1 MKNLLLFLVLTI
13 NTIHSQDK
21 KAVYIIFEDQI
32 GMSKTTYPPDRDLT
46 LSQVRYYFK
55 CFKKSEYDGPL
66 VFFNNLLVVE
76 KPKFINID
84 IPIIYKCKSF
94 LKKLYANKVP
104 VYNCDSLMQYNLGEA
119 VDLIYNYTI
128 KNYKIYIIDLTE
140 SKGNKLY
147 IREVVMSNQLGE

>member
-1 MKNLLLFLVLTI
+1 MKNLLLFLVLTVNI
-13 NTIHSQDK
+13 IHSQDK
-21 KAVYIIFEDQI
+21 RAVYIIFEDQI
-32 GMSKTTYPPDRDLT
+32 GMSKTIYPPDKDLT
-46 LSQVRYYFK
+46 LSQVRYNFK

-76 KPKFINID
+76 KPKFKIVD

-104 VYNCDSLMQYNLGEA
+104 VYNCDSLMQYTLGEA
-119 VDLIYNYTI
+119 VDLIY
-128 KNYKIYIIDLTE
+128 KSYKIYIIDLTE

>member
-1 MKNLLLFLVLTI
+1 MKNLLLFLVLTVNI
-13 NTIHSQDK
+13 IHSQDK
-21 KAVYIIFEDQI
+21 GAVYIIFEDQI
-32 GMSKTTYPPDRDLT
+32 GMSKTIYPPDKDLT
-46 LSQVRYYFK
+46 LSQVRYNFK
-55 CFKKSEYDGPL
+55 CFKKSGYDYPL

-76 KPKFINID
+76 KPKFKIVD

-104 VYNCDSLMQYNLGEA
+104 VYNCDSLMQYTLGEA
-119 VDLIYNYTI
+119 VDLIY
-128 KNYKIYIIDLTE
+128 KSYKIYIIDLTE

>member
-1 MKNLLLFLVLTI
+1 MKNLLLFLVLTVNI
-13 NTIHSQDK
+13 IHSQDK
-21 KAVYIIFEDQI
+21 RAVYIIFEDQI
-32 GMSKTTYPPDRDLT
+32 GMSKTIYPPDKDLT
-46 LSQVRYYFK
+46 LSQVRYNFE

-76 KPKFINID
+76 KPKFKIVD

-104 VYNCDSLMQYNLGEA
+104 VYNCDSLMQYTLGEA
-119 VDLIYNYTI
+119 VDLIY
-128 KNYKIYIIDLTE
+128 KSYKIYIIDLTE

>member
-13 NTIHSQDK
+13 NIIYSQDK
-21 KAVYIIFEDQI
+21 KAIYIIFEDQV

-46 LSQVRYYFK
+46 LYQVRYNFE
-55 CFKKSEYDGPL
+55 CFKKSEYDGQL
-66 VFFNNLLVVE
+66 VFFNNLLVLE
-76 KPKFINID
+76 KPKFKVVD

-94 LKKLYANKVP
+94 LKKLYENKVP